1 MDANTF
7 IKLMKSD
14 NARNN
19 DIPVVTWA
27 VMERIA
33 KHYENCEE
41 CRTAFDE
48 MEYTDEY
55 LFEIAARIDTTD
67 EKDWMCAADPDF
79 GL

>member
-1 MDANTF
+1 
-7 IKLMKSD
+7 
-14 NARNN
+14 
-19 DIPVVTWA
+19 
-27 VMERIA
+27 MERIA